1 MGGGGGGGW
10 VVSRKFFDTDHHIPS
25 FVIIVDEI
33 ELCVFRLVEMSPNIH
48 KLGWIPLVGCLHMLV
63 RLFSCDHGLIT
74 GLCMQPLKTIQHFP
88 ILLMNILLI
97 SPLFNHR
104 TL

>member
-1 MGGGGGGGW
+1 M
-10 VVSRKFFDTDHHIPS
+10 VSRNFFDTDHHIPS